1 MEKRYEDGAK
11 FILEGDR
18 LVVAVR
24 AWTEKIFHGKETEG
38 FKLPDEIYEWF
49 LEVVFCAYEKAK
61 NDLVRRMILVKIIH
75 TREVVQA
82 GFDITGAEKGYNWNR
97 HLVGMVCLLHD
108 IGRFDQALLG
118 SYSDEKTKFDHALV
132 GSEMISEHKF
142 TSLTSIG
149 IEKAVVV
156 EAVRNHSLYQYE
168 GKDIYAK
175 LTRDAD
181 KLALLRSMSEI
192 LAAKIGE
199 FEGKGVTEG
208 ALAAFRS
215 GKMVRNRDMKTRA
228 DLFLAWLGWEV
239 DFNFP
244 ATKIYFENEGIR
256 GWMVDEL
263 KRLGVEI

>member
-1 MEKRYEDGAK
+1 M
-11 FILEGDR
+11 
-18 LVVAVR
+18 AVR
-24 AWTEKIFHGKETEG
+24 AWTEKIFHGKEAED
-38 FKLPDEIYEWF
+38 FKLQDEVYEWF

-61 NDLVRRMILVKIIH
+61 SDLIRRMILVKIIH

-82 GFDITGAEKGYNWNR
+82 GFDITRAENGFIWNENM
-97 HLVGMVCLLHD
+97 VGTVCLLHD

-118 SYSDEKTKFDHALV
+118 SYSDEKTKYDHALV
-132 GSEMISEHKF
+132 GSEMISEHEF
-142 TSLTSIG
+142 TSLSSMD
-149 IEKAVVV
+149 IEKEIVV
-156 EAVRNHSLYQYE
+156 EAVRNHSLFQYD
-168 GKDIYAK
+168 GDDIYAK

-192 LAAKIGE
+192 LEAKIGE
-199 FEGKGVTEG
+199 REEKGVTEG

-239 DFNFP
+239 DFNFA
-244 ATKIYFENEGIR
+244 ATKKYFENEGIR